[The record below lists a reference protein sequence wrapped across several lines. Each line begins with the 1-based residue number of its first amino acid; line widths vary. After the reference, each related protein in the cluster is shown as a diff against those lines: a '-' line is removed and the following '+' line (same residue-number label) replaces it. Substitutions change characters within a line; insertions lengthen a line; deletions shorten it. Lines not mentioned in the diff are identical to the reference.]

1 MTAKTKHAKPPSLE
15 EIVRKRKPVRNINA
29 EHQER
34 LSRLERIGLF
44 ITERVGTMGFFLVI
58 FVWTALWL
66 GWNLLAPKELR
77 FDPPMGFIAWLF
89 ISNLIQIF
97 LMPLIM
103 VGQNAQGRHAEMR
116 AENDYEINLKAE
128 AEIEVILRHLEY
140 QNTLLL
146 ALVEKLGLR
155 LEEIEEHTAPP
166 AAGKKKA

>member
-1 MTAKTKHAKPPSLE
+1 MTAKTKHPKPPSLE

-155 LEEIEEHTAPP
+155 LEEIEEHTATP
-166 AAGKKKA
+166 ATGKKKA